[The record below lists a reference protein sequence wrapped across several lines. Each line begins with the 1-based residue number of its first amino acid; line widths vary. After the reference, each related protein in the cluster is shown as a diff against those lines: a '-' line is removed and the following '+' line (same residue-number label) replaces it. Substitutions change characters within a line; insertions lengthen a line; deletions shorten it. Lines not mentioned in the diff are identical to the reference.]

1 MRQSSTRYVT
11 GVAQLLFSLGI
22 PGIEARNVSLVQPI
36 DDAKRDG
43 NRPFSVTTDFVSMIS
58 KHLDFNMKSLSLA
71 EFSTKV
77 PTISPE
83 DILDI
88 QIISRLGKLRL
99 GKLPIILAAQI
110 EHVNL
115 VRPNILHLHTRSL
128 IKRYDLNRKLLL
140 PNRIRKFYTLAPQPR
155 RHPILDEKSLDHGVI
170 LDKCKEINDLLA
182 REAAFKQLFEKIGSS
197 ARATLIILP
206 KAKHFG
212 GSTEFNELMFRSIA
226 EIIKDGSIRF
236 IMIKNH
242 PSDDSDYS
250 DIAIRNFPNVDFVCL
265 NDLIDRSYP
274 LELLAT
280 YFSDFSIAGVESTSS
295 ILLQRIVRS
304 QTLIFD
310 TRQHNN
316 TKHQQYDS
324 GEIRSMYPHRLI
336 LI

>member
-22 PGIEARNVSLVQPI
+22 PDIDARNVCLVQPI

-43 NRPFSVTTDFVSMIS
+43 NRPFSVTTDFVSRIS
-58 KHLDFNMKSLSLA
+58 QYLGFNMKSLALT

-77 PTISPE
+77 PTLSPE
-83 DILDI
+83 DVLDI

-115 VRPNILHLHTRSL
+115 LRPNILHLHTRSL
-128 IKRYDLNRKLLL
+128 IKRYDLNRKLLM
-140 PNRIRKFYTLAPQPR
+140 PNRIRKFYTLAPRPK
-155 RHPILDEKSLDHGVI
+155 RHPILNEKSLDHGVI
-170 LDKCKEINDLLA
+170 LDKCKEINDFLVG
-182 REAAFKQLFEKIGSS
+182 EATFKQLFEKIGSS
-197 ARATLIILP
+197 ERGTLIILP

-212 GSTEFNELMFRSIA
+212 GSTEFNELMFRGISR
-226 EIIKDGSIRF
+226 IIKDDNITF
-236 IMIKNH
+236 ILIKNH
-242 PSDDSDYS
+242 PSDDSDYTE
-250 DIAIRNFPNVDFVCL
+250 IAMRNFPNVDFVCL

-280 YFSDFSIAGVESTSS
+280 YFSDLSIAGVESTSS

-304 QTLIFD
+304 TILIFD
-310 TRQHNN
+310 TIKHNG